1 MNVEPSFF
9 VSIHKLASVL
19 IPATEVEKL
28 VPAGNDVPPA
38 LSAIA

>member
-19 IPATEVEKL
+19 IPATEGEKL
-28 VPAGNDVPPA
+28 VLAGKDVPPA